1 MIEELLA
8 QTSPKTLVVGVVVI
22 WVVIALAQRIAIE
35 RRIRALGG
43 HTSRVW
49 TWIPYGL
56 CCSC

>member
-8 QTSPKTLVVGVVVI
+8 QTSPRTLVVGVVVI
-22 WVVIALAQRIAIE
+22 CVVVALTRRISTE

-43 HTSRVW
+43 HTSRIQ

-56 CCSC
+56 CC